1 MQMCRRNNTSKIWD
15 RFPGVGDWQLLC
27 DHCFDCLLLRCTW
40 AIEVL
45 RHMSLQVNFTPSS
58 PGTRSRLDLRI
69 LMRSSLAGVLLF
81 YQVWS
86 RSSPV
91 LLSYPTQWC
100 LVALTTMNHL
110 VIVGVYLVGRSR
122 TRHLFLV
129 TSLAVPYGVVSYNDM
144 CWQSWDWQR
153 QM

>member
-110 VIVGVYLVGRSR
+110 VILPPLLCPMGSYHIMICVDNPGIDKDKCRIWLSTYRLYSD
-122 TRHLFLV
+122 TR
-129 TSLAVPYGVVSYNDM
+129 
-144 CWQSWDWQR
+144 R
-153 QM
+153 